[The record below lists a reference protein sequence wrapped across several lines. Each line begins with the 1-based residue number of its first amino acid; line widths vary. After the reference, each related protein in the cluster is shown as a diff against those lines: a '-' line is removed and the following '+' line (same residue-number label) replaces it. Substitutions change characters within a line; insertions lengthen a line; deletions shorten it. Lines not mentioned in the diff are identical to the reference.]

1 MNKNGLPSSPNLAL
15 FGHGTP
21 APSAEKPNGIHAD
34 VYRVIEIE
42 RCKCKHYFSIVQG
55 FARKII
61 IFAARSKPQT
71 LLSTIGKSK

>member
-1 MNKNGLPSSPNLAL
+1 MNRNGPPSLPNLAL

-21 APSAEKPNGIHAD
+21 APSAEKPNGLHAD

-42 RCKCKHYFSIVQG
+42 RGKGRKYFSIVQD

-61 IFAARSKPQT
+61 IFVGSRK
-71 LLSTIGKSK
+71 

>member
-1 MNKNGLPSSPNLAL
+1 MNRNGLPSSPNFAL

-21 APSAEKPNGIHAD
+21 APSAEKPNGLRAD
-34 VYRVIEIE
+34 VGRVVEIE
-42 RCKCKHYFSIVQG
+42 RCKCKNYFSNAQD

-71 LLSTIGKSK
+71 LLRAIGKSE